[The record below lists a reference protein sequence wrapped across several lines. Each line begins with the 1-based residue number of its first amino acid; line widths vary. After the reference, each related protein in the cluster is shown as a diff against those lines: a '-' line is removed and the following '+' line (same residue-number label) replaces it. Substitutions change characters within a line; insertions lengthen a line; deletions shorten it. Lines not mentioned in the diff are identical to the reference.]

1 MFSKI
6 IKVINDLE
14 VDRISLSRK
23 QTLQPLIDYIKTCV
37 THKEPIWLHFICT
50 HNSRRSHLGQIWAQT
65 IASHYKIENVTSF
78 SGGTEATALFPK
90 VAQTIEK
97 QGFKVAVIEGSDN
110 PLYAIKFDEES
121 DPILCFSK
129 VYDHFENPEENFAA
143 IMTCDHASENCPI
156 IKGAAARIPITYLDP
171 KKSDGTPEQDEVYRL
186 KSLEIATEM
195 KYVFSSLSED

>member
-65 IASHYKIENVTSF
+65 IASHYKIENVRSF

-90 VAQTIEK
+90 IAQTIEK
-97 QGFKVAVIEGSDN
+97 QGFKVAVIEGSVN
-110 PLYAIKFDEES
+110 PLYAIQFDEER

-156 IKGAAARIPITYLDP
+156 IKGAAARIPITYSDP